1 MGDVT
6 IILTHEE
13 IMQAIGKFAA
23 AKTNQPNGD
32 YKVQLRYQG
41 ELPEEM
47 RVTLS
52 EVITI
57 PHSTKGE

>member
-6 IILTHEE
+6 IILTAEE
-13 IMQAIGKFAA
+13 VTQAIGKFAA

-32 YKVQLRYQG
+32 YRVELRYDG
-41 ELPEEM
+41 ALPEEM

-52 EVITI
+52 KVV
-57 PHSTKGE
+57 K